1 MPGLEPVVRLWKM
14 HELPATEGI
23 LNVALEAAQ
32 QNGARRI
39 ITIDLVIGELAGIVD
54 DSVQFYFDIL
64 SRDTIAEGA
73 VLRIRRERATANCV
87 DCGHQFP
94 VEVPLIS
101 LCPVCGSIRL
111 HVSGGREFFV
121 ESIEVEDEDSGSE
134 GDSERERPGGG

>member
-1 MPGLEPVVRLWKM
+1 M

-23 LNVALEAAQ
+23 LNVALEAAR
-32 QNGARRI
+32 QNDARRI
-39 ITIDLVIGELAGIVD
+39 IAIDLVIGELAGIVD

-64 SRDTIAEGA
+64 SKDTIADGA
-73 VLRIRRERATANCV
+73 ILRFRRERATANCG

-94 VEVPLIS
+94 IEVPLTAA
-101 LCPVCGSIRL
+101 CPACGGIRL

-134 GDSERERPGGG
+134 GDSERERSGSG